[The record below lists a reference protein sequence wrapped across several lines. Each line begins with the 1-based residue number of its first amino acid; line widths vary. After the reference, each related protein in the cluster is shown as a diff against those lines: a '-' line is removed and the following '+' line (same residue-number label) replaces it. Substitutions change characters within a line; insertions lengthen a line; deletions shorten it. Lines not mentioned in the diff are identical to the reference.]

1 MSLESISKMEL
12 DVANVVIPKMPI
24 VLISVD
30 SENKNLVDF
39 DSLDITVD
47 VLLESPDPRSKAI
60 GDRLAK
66 NVVFINRL
74 VIDRLS
80 EGEDAEV
87 RIQAAV
93 NMIRSMNVGNAMII
107 SHSSVLNSYK
117 ETTIKNEWG
126 IIGM

>member
-1 MSLESISKMEL
+1 MEL
-12 DVANVVIPKMPI
+12 DVANVLIPKMPI